1 MAIISLVITLDG
13 SLYCWVTNGQGE
25 CGLGYTSNQ
34 YTSHIYPQT
43 QVKLPILV
51 PEGKTLEFN
60 GKQQVGVEPGVGYTL
75 TKNKWKAVWNYTAI
89 TKLAKDCTWTDGIKD
104 AKRIKWKIVKETNSL
119 EVAPKTVTV
128 KYKKVKKQ
136 DAFATGKKVITIIK
150 KGIGNVIYL

>member
-13 SLYCWVTNGQGE
+13 SLYCWGTNGQGE

-34 YTSHIYPQT
+34 YTPHIYPPT
-43 QVKLPILV
+43 QVKLPIVV

-60 GKQQVGVEPGVGYTL
+60 GKQQVGVEPGVSYTL
-75 TKNKWKAVWNYTAI
+75 TKNKWKAVGNYTADA
-89 TKLAKDCTWTDGIKD
+89 KLSKDCTWTDGIKD
-104 AKRIKWKIVKETNSL
+104 AKRIKWKIVKETNPL

-150 KGIGNVIYL
+150 KGIGNVTYL